1 MEHGA
6 WLDQAEALLGKR
18 WPPRPGGDLLC
29 TFLGSKKVKGERV
42 GKKNIFGGHGIYIY
56 RKSVDVLYESTF
68 ILYLVE
74 IFCVL

>member
-1 MEHGA
+1 MVGPGWSSTGEKMA
-6 WLDQAEALLGKR
+6 AEAR
-18 WPPRPGGDLLC
+18 GDLLC

-74 IFCVL
+74 IYFVYCKSVI